1 MAEKCVMN
9 GVFNSVVEKEWL
21 AFFEEEQRSASA
33 MTITWKKCMTDI
45 IASFKEPHCSRKGR
59 RSRGYARLLSSLG
72 EFGMF

>member
-33 MTITWKKCMTDI
+33 HDNNMEKVYDR
-45 IASFKEPHCSRKGR
+45 HYR
-59 RSRGYARLLSSLG
+59 
-72 EFGMF
+72 EFQGATL